1 MFVRASLG
9 RFMTIWSWVLFVVP
23 GIYGS
28 IPTMTPL
35 WNESTASRPIR
46 VPGPIRRRATSALP
60 LVRVHI
66 PILIPTI
73 SIVAPVVV
81 AVAFSSIVVVVGTSR
96 RRSVI
101 VLVASSGMPGFIV
114 ATFAAWMIVV
124 YPTPFVASR
133 WRPAAARVATM
144 PRRAVSIRRRVS
156 TMVSVSSVNTVSSSR
171 VAWQ

>member
-1 MFVRASLG
+1 
-9 RFMTIWSWVLFVVP
+9 MTIWSWVLFIVP

-28 IPTMTPL
+28 TPTMAPL

-46 VPGPIRRRATSALP
+46 VPGPIRRRAASALP

-81 AVAFSSIVVVVGTSR
+81 AVAVAVAFSRIVVVVGTSR
-96 RRSVI
+96 RRPII

-114 ATFAAWMIVV
+114 ASFAAWTIVV

-133 WRPAAARVATM
+133 WRAAAARMATM